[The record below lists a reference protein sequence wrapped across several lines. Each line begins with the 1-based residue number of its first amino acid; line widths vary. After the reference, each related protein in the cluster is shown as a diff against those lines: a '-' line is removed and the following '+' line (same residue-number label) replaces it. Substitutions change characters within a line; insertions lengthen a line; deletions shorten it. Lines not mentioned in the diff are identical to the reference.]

1 MRSRTPLVF
10 APLLLLL
17 AGCTPAPAPVP
28 TPVPEES
35 NVSATTPDETPAAE
49 APGEVEADTTLIV
62 KTTATA
68 TNGAQLA
75 LEMRVHQPIPF
86 DDVAN
91 QTLPAAFVESCGATY
106 NADLFA
112 AEAWS
117 FARANISAVPTAAS
131 TADWPTDATLQVEPT
146 PGGVPVVV
154 PVVGRG
160 MLREAA
166 DATAPCAD
174 AKSFSTIGNGAIALG
189 VKGDSGTFRGW
200 TNQRFGFA
208 AAASVTFSDCS
219 FVLTDLGTQ
228 LGGGSDAWSSVS
240 DGGSCTIGGGS

>member
-1 MRSRTPLVF
+1 MRSRTPLVV
-10 APLLLLL
+10 APFLLLL

-35 NVSATTPDETPAAE
+35 NVSATTPDEAPAAE

-68 TNGAQLA
+68 ANGAQLA

-131 TADWPTDATLQVEPT
+131 TADWPSDATVQVT
-146 PGGVPVVV
+146 PAPGSVPI
-154 PVVGRG
+154 VGRG

-166 DATAPCAD
+166 DATTPCSD
-174 AKSFSTIGNGAIALG
+174 AKSFSTMGNGAFALG
-189 VKGDSGTFRGW
+189 VKGDNGIFRGW
-200 TNQRFGFA
+200 TSQRFGFTT
-208 AAASVTFSDCS
+208 ASGVTFSDCS
-219 FVLTDLGTQ
+219 FVLTDPGTRF
-228 LGGGSDAWSSVS
+228 GGGGDAWSSVS

>member
-1 MRSRTPLVF
+1 MRSRTPLFV

-17 AGCTPAPAPVP
+17 AGCTAAPAPTP
-28 TPVPEES
+28 TPLPEES
-35 NVSATTPDETPAAE
+35 NVSAPTPDETPLAK

-68 TNGAQLA
+68 ANGAQLA

-91 QTLPAAFVESCGATY
+91 QTLPGAFVESCGATY

-131 TADWPTDATLQVEPT
+131 TADWPTDATLKVEPT

-166 DATAPCAD
+166 DATAPCSD
-174 AKSFSTIGNGAIALG
+174 AKSFSTMGNGAIALG

-200 TNQRFGFA
+200 TSQRFGFT

-219 FVLTDLGTQ
+219 FVLTDLGTKF
-228 LGGGSDAWSSVS
+228 GGGDDAWSSVS